1 MFFKSFVKIFL
12 EPFRRIML
20 SVYNPY
26 SASRDRGASARRVT
40 IPQMMLLFCEDWIS
54 IHGTWKASFYVLF
67 FTTRNTYLAI
77 TVFLRFYSRKLR
89 CPIGTKQNHKTQN
102 RITKPLFW
110 VLRFC
115 FRVLWLCFEVC
126 DSVLGF
132 LILFCV
138 WDSVLGFRD
147 SVLTFVILF

>member
-1 MFFKSFVKIFL
+1 M
-12 EPFRRIML
+12 

-77 TVFLRFYSRKLR
+77 TICKYHLHFIPYLSSKTNNKNENAKKL
-89 CPIGTKQNHKTQN
+89 
-102 RITKPLFW
+102 
-110 VLRFC
+110 
-115 FRVLWLCFEVC
+115 
-126 DSVLGF
+126 
-132 LILFCV
+132 
-138 WDSVLGFRD
+138 
-147 SVLTFVILF
+147 